1 VTPDDE
7 AAFEAFV
14 LATGPEL
21 VRFARRLTLDHH
33 RGEDLVQEVLARFGT
48 SWATVSQARDLRA
61 YAYQAVV
68 NEFLSWRR
76 RRWWSERPT
85 TEFGERGATPG
96 PDDAVLADSAFRD
109 ALAGL
114 PPAQRV
120 VLVLRYHHD
129 LPDAEIAA
137 TMGCRESTVRSHA
150 RRALAALRMPPSD
163 ASTASTAPTA
173 PTGRR
178 AR

>member
-1 VTPDDE
+1 MTPEDE

-48 SWATVSQARDLRA
+48 SWTSVSRAHDLRA

-76 RRWWSERPT
+76 RRWWGERPAADV
-85 TEFGERGATPG
+85 GDRSAVPG
-96 PDDAVLADSAFRD
+96 PDDDVLADTAFRD

-114 PPAQRV
+114 PPAQRA
-120 VLVLRYHHD
+120 VLVLRYHLD
-129 LPDAEIAA
+129 LPDAAIAA

-150 RRALAALRMPPSD
+150 RRALAALRPDPRL
-163 ASTASTAPTA
+163 T
-173 PTGRR
+173 TGRR

>member
-1 VTPDDE
+1 MTPDDE
-7 AAFEAFV
+7 AEFEAFV

-33 RGEDLVQEVLARFGT
+33 RGEDLVQEVLARFGG
-48 SWATVSQARDLRA
+48 SWATVARAGDLRA
-61 YAYQAVV
+61 YAFKAVV

-76 RRWWSERPT
+76 RRWSGERPT
-85 TEFGERGATPG
+85 AEIADRMPVPG
-96 PDDAVLADSAFRD
+96 VDDEVLAGAAFRD

-114 PPAQRV
+114 PPAQRA
-120 VLVLRYHHD
+120 VLVLRYHLD
-129 LPDAEIAA
+129 LPDAAIAA

-150 RRALAALRMPPSD
+150 RRALAALRDLPDPRMSER
-163 ASTASTAPTA
+163 A
-173 PTGRR
+173 GRE

>member
-1 VTPDDE
+1 MTPEDE
-7 AAFEAFV
+7 AAFETFV

-48 SWATVSQARDLRA
+48 SWASVSRARDLRA

-76 RRWWSERPT
+76 RRWWGERPT
-85 TEFGERGATPG
+85 ADVADRASTPG
-96 PDDAVLADSAFRD
+96 SDDAVLADSAFRD

-150 RRALAALRMPPSD
+150 RRALAALRMP
-163 ASTASTAPTA
+163 AQAAPKS

>member
-1 VTPDDE
+1 MTPDDE

-14 LATGPEL
+14 LASGPEL

-48 SWATVSQARDLRA
+48 SWASVSRTDDLRA
-61 YAYQAVV
+61 YAYKAVV

-76 RRWWSERPT
+76 RRWWGERPT
-85 TEFGERGATPG
+85 ADFGDRAAAPG
-96 PDDAVLADSAFRD
+96 PDDAVLADTAFRD

-129 LPDAEIAA
+129 LPDVEIAA

-150 RRALAALRMPPSD
+150 RRALAALRGRPDPRMPRD
-163 ASTASTAPTA
+163 APAVPI
-173 PTGRR
+173 GRR